1 MSESSLLVAGIL
13 LVTVPSIEFGGVALL
28 AFIRRRDPG
37 YVDNPL
43 RKALFRAGHAHAGV
57 LVILALVALLYVDH
71 ARVPEVLRTLVR
83 TSVALAPIL
92 VSAGFF
98 FSVASRRAERPNRFL
113 GLVYVGALLLAMGTV
128 TLGVGLLR

>member
-1 MSESSLLVAGIL
+1 MLI
-13 LVTVPSIEFGGVALL
+13 TVPSIEFGGVALL

-57 LVILALVALLYVDH
+57 LVILALVALLYVDQT
-71 ARVPEVLRTLVR
+71 RLPEVLRTLVR

-113 GLVYVGALLLAMGTV
+113 GLVYLGALFLAMGTI